1 MDPIVTD
8 DETLAATKKMVSE
21 IVCEIDNSW
30 QIHDFRM
37 VSGDTHTN
45 LIFDAVIP
53 FECKLK
59 NSEVAELISA
69 KIRETLGKNYFAVIT
84 IDKG

>member
-1 MDPIVTD
+1 
-8 DETLAATKKMVSE
+8 MVSE